1 MRLNLNPGGFEIVAK
16 TRLFYAPETWAP
28 PVVSNGRL
36 YINQNELGSRL
47 ICFDVSGKSA
57 ESAPPAAE

>member
-1 MRLNLNPGGFEIVAK
+1 MDLNAGGFRVLNKA
-16 TRLFYAPETWAP
+16 RVFYAPETWAP

-47 ICFDVSGKSA
+47 ICFDVSGS
-57 ESAPPAAE
+57 SPAASE

>member
-1 MRLNLNPGGFEIVAK
+1 MELNAAGFRILNKSRV
-16 TRLFYAPETWAP
+16 FYAPETWSP

-47 ICFDVSGKSA
+47 ICFDVSGKVT
-57 ESAPPAAE
+57 ESGAAVPE